1 MNFDDRMIER
11 DLEEALG
18 NDGPSA
24 DLRERLLAATGAQ
37 TGARSASEGAVA
49 SHRPSENAGPAKVI
63 PMRPRRMTAPVPKR
77 SRAPAWIAAAAAVL
91 IAVGLI
97 GLAAYQPQPEQEAS
111 ASAANEPV
119 TPKGTVNNPVAT
131 PSANTPAPVPAPEA
145 PRVPAPGPEGNEPA
159 PQPAPQPTPEPKPGP
174 APEPAPQP
182 QPKPEE
188 VVEQPKP
195 EPKPEGTEAKPE
207 PAPQPVKVAALLL
220 GGEKLKCRRG
230 ESEPWADYAGG
241 EIHYGLQLKAARP
254 AELRLNDGA
263 LLRFDGELELR
274 VDAATVQAVL
284 LARRS
289 ELYLDNAGCSA
300 LVIRVGDLA
309 CSALGVVHAEHEGT
323 AVGLACFEGRVDH
336 GAQQLK
342 AGQQA
347 KLGDKG
353 LGKATDIK
361 GARPSLVAQAGPR
374 VLVRGDFDDLGGI
387 AKASGDNPDV
397 TTALGDLAV
406 LAGATLRLRY
416 RVTGGKALYVQ
427 LQKSAGDTQYG
438 KWIPLAKVGDWQ
450 ELEIPLS
457 DLARDDNK
465 GQGAPVIGEI
475 LRTLRV
481 FAQDGQSPT
490 LEVDWYEVSR
500 RANQE

>member
-18 NDGPSA
+18 HDGPSA

-49 SHRPSENAGPAKVI
+49 WHGPSEKGGPAKVI
-63 PMRPRRMTAPVPKR
+63 PMRPRRVTAPVPKR
-77 SRAPAWIAAAAAVL
+77 SQAPAWIAAAAAVL

-97 GLAAYQPQPEQEAS
+97 GLAAYQPQSEHEAS
-111 ASAANEPV
+111 AIAANEPA
-119 TPKGTVNNPVAT
+119 TPKGVANHPAAT
-131 PSANTPAPVPAPEA
+131 PVSNGPAPAPAPEV
-145 PRVPAPGPEGNEPA
+145 PGMPAPGPVGNEPV
-159 PQPAPQPTPEPKPGP
+159 PQPAPQPTPEPKPEP
-174 APEPAPQP
+174 APEPVPPP

-195 EPKPEGTEAKPE
+195 EPKPKDTEAKPD
-207 PAPQPVKVAALLL
+207 PAPLPARVAALLL
-220 GGEKLKCRRG
+220 GGEKLKSRRG
-230 ESEPWADYAGG
+230 DSEPWADFAGG
-241 EIHYGLQLKAARP
+241 EVQFGLQLKAAKP

-263 LLRFDGELELR
+263 LLRFDGELVLR
-274 VDAATVQAVL
+274 EDAATVQAVL

-300 LVIRVGDLA
+300 LVIRAGDLA
-309 CSALGVVHAEHEGT
+309 CSALGVVHAEHEGS

-347 KLGDKG
+347 KLGEQG
-353 LGKATDIK
+353 FGKATDIK
-361 GARPSLVAQAGPR
+361 GARPSLLAQAGPR
-374 VLVRGDFDDLGGI
+374 VLARGDFDAEGGI
-387 AKASGDNPDV
+387 AKASGDNADV
-397 TTALGDLAV
+397 TTALGEMPV
-406 LAGATLRLRY
+406 LRGATLRLRY

-438 KWIPLAKVGDWQ
+438 KWIPLAKVGEWQ

-465 GQGAPVIGEI
+465 GQGAPVIGEN

-490 LEVDWYEVSR
+490 LEVDWYEISR